1 MARILVGLA
10 TLTGD
15 IKKVVDRFDLV
26 EVRLSA
32 GSWPKDA
39 TLKRWRKTA
48 PPAFVFSVV
57 LPPAVATLAT
67 DAEATEALADALHVA
82 AILEARCILLQ
93 TPADVRPTTANKKRI
108 AALFKNVP
116 SEGTVRCWEPAGVW
130 EAEDTVATARAAHVL
145 PVLDAAQES
154 LPPGPLAYTRLRA
167 LGKAAASARSGLHC
181 SSSSATSGIMFGRTM
196 MGPAW
201 PPRAFATEVGRA
213 PRTTAASFGS
223 STTTNASRRSRS
235 AAESRSIVRALAAA
249 FPRARSRV

>member
-57 LPPAVATLAT
+57 MPPAVATLAT

-108 AALFKNVP
+108 AALFQKVP

-130 EAEDTVATARAAHVL
+130 EAEDTIATARAAHVL
-145 PVLDAAQES
+145 PVLDAAQEA
-154 LPPGPLAYTRLRA
+154 LPPGPIAYTRLRA
-167 LGKAAASARSGLHC
+167 LGKAAASARTIERL
-181 SSSSATSGIMFGRTM
+181 SSALRGR
-196 MGPAW
+196 
-201 PPRAFATEVGRA
+201 REAFVVVED
-213 PRTTAASFGS
+213 PKEAAIV
-223 STTTNASRRSRS
+223 RS
-235 AAESRSIVRALAAA
+235 ALPTSVAKARGGHAGPIIVRPNMMPLVAEDEEQ
-249 FPRARSRV
+249 